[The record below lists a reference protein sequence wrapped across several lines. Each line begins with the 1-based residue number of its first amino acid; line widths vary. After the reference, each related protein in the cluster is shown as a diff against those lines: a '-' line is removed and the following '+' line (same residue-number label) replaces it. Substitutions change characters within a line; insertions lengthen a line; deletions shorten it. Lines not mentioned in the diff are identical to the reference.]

1 MRNNA
6 SAQVTKIGGNSA
18 ETSFDYQS
26 ISPSDFFYRNR
37 EIAGFSNPSR
47 AIYAAVRE
55 LLENALDACEA
66 YGEPPT
72 IYLRLREVLVSGSD
86 TATYEL
92 RIEDNGTGIPDEHI
106 PSCFGQ
112 VFHGSKYTLKQSRGT
127 FGLGGTITILYGQ
140 ITTHKPVHVISSTGR
155 MTYEYEQM
163 IDIQHNRPIVLK
175 RRAIENKKK
184 WHGTI
189 VELQLE
195 GDYPRAMPRICE
207 YLKQTAMINPYADI
221 TFIDPRGRLFRFER
235 GTDKMPPLPKAVKP
249 HPHGIDVETLR
260 RFISITEARD
270 MFQFMMKHFQGVRRS
285 IVNKFLAAAGIN
297 PKMNPKNLKP
307 EEIVHLV
314 RATMTFNDFLKPDA
328 SCLSPIGKELFE
340 TGIRKELNLDPEVD
354 FLKVVQREP
363 AAYSGFPFIVEAGV
377 AYGRSVARQNKS
389 GITIYRFANKI
400 PLLYDEASDVVFK
413 VVNNNINWSTYKVS
427 SSTPLVVAV
436 HLCSTKIP
444 YKTVGKEYIA
454 DQPEIE
460 KEITNAIREAAR
472 SLRVYISREMRAVH
486 EQQRL
491 SVFSKYLPK
500 IAEFSTKLS
509 DKKKMPDV
517 NPLLKRLG
525 IRRIEAEI
533 EEQQEEEVI
542 VETRNNRQETG
553 EDD

>member
-6 SAQVTKIGGNSA
+6 SVQQKTGGNSVEA
-18 ETSFDYQS
+18 TLGYQS

-55 LLENALDACEA
+55 LLENSLDACET

-72 IYLRLREVLVSGSD
+72 ICLHLREVSISMDD
-86 TATYEL
+86 TAIYEL

-140 ITTHKPVHVISSTGR
+140 ITTHKPVHVISSTGGK
-155 MTYEYEQM
+155 TYEYEQM
-163 IDIQHNRPIVLK
+163 IDILNNRPIVLK
-175 RRAIENKKK
+175 RSELSTKKK

-195 GDYPRAMPRICE
+195 GDYPRAMSRICE

-221 TFIDPRGRLFRFER
+221 TFVDPKGRLFRFER
-235 GTDKMPPLPKAVKP
+235 GTDKMPPLPRAVKP

-260 RFISITEARD
+260 RFISTTKTKD
-270 MFQFMMKHFQGVRRS
+270 MSRFMMEHFQGVGKSVSTR
-285 IVNKFLAAAGIN
+285 FLKAAGVDPKTN
-297 PKMNPKNLKP
+297 PTSLRP
-307 EEIVHLV
+307 EEIVQLV
-314 RATMTFNDFLKPDA
+314 RAAMTFNDFLKPDA

-340 TGIRKELNLDPEVD
+340 TGVRKELNLDPDGD
-354 FLKVVQREP
+354 FLKVIQREP
-363 AAYSGFPFIVEAGV
+363 ATYSGFPFIVEAAV
-377 AYGRSVARQNKS
+377 AYGPSVAKQNKS
-389 GITIYRFANKI
+389 GMTIYRFANRI
-400 PLLYDEASDVVFK
+400 PLLYDEASDVVWK

-427 SSTPLVVAV
+427 SNTPLVVAI

-454 DQPEIE
+454 DQPEVE
-460 KEITNAIREAAR
+460 REITNAIREAAR
-472 SLRVYISREMRAVH
+472 SLRVYISREIRAAH

-509 DKKKMPDV
+509 DRKKIPDV
-517 NPLLKRLG
+517 NPLLKKLG
-525 IRRIEAEI
+525 IKRIEAEI
-533 EEQQEEEVI
+533 EQQEEEVI
-542 VETRNNRQETG
+542 VETRNNSEETG

>member
-1 MRNNA
+1 MEA
-6 SAQVTKIGGNSA
+6 SL
-18 ETSFDYQS
+18 DYQS

-66 YGEPPT
+66 YGDLPT
-72 IYLRLREVLVSGSD
+72 IYIRLREVSTSGSD
-86 TATYEL
+86 TSIYEL

-140 ITTHKPVHVISSTGR
+140 ITTHKPVHVISSTGGK
-155 MTYEYEQM
+155 TYEYEQM

-175 RRAIENKKK
+175 RREMENKKK

-195 GDYPRAMPRICE
+195 GDYTRAMSRICD
-207 YLKQTAMINPYADI
+207 YLKETGMINPYADI
-221 TFIDPRGRLFRFER
+221 TFIDPKGRLFRFER
-235 GTDKMPPLPKAVKP
+235 GTEKMPPLPKTVKP

-260 RFISITEARD
+260 RFISTTKAKD
-270 MFQFMMKHFQGVRRS
+270 MFQFMMEHFQGVRKS
-285 IVNKFLAAAGIN
+285 IATRFLKAADVN
-297 PKMNPKNLKP
+297 PKMNPKSLKP
-307 EEIVHLV
+307 EDIVHLV

-328 SCLSPIGKELFE
+328 SCLSPIGMELFE
-340 TGIRKELNLDPEVD
+340 TGIRKELNLDPDVD

-363 AAYSGFPFIVEAGV
+363 ATYSGFPFVVEAAL
-377 AYGRSVARQNKS
+377 AYGPSVAKQNKA
-389 GITIYRFANKI
+389 GITIYRFANRI
-400 PLLYDEASDVVFK
+400 PLLYDEGSDVVWK

-444 YKTVGKEYIA
+444 YKTVGKEYVA
-454 DQPEIE
+454 DQPEVE
-460 KEITNAIREAAR
+460 REITNAIREASR
-472 SLRVYISREMRAVH
+472 SLRVYISREIRAAH

-509 DKKKMPDV
+509 ERKKMPDI
-517 NPLLKRLG
+517 NPLLKVLG
-525 IRRIEAEI
+525 IKLDKAEG
-533 EEQQEEEVI
+533 EEQQEGEKV
-542 VETRNNRQETG
+542 VET
-553 EDD
+553 

>member
-1 MRNNA
+1 MRKNS
-6 SAQVTKIGGNSA
+6 SAQGTKTGGNSMEA
-18 ETSFDYQS
+18 SLDYQS

-55 LLENALDACEA
+55 LLENSLDACEA
-66 YGEPPT
+66 YGDLPT
-72 IYLRLREVLVSGSD
+72 IYIRLREVSTSGSD
-86 TATYEL
+86 TSIYEL

-140 ITTHKPVHVISSTGR
+140 ITTHKPVHVISSTGGGK
-155 MTYEYEQM
+155 TYEYEQM

-175 RRAIENKKK
+175 RREMENKKK

-195 GDYPRAMPRICE
+195 GDYTRAMSRICD
-207 YLKQTAMINPYADI
+207 YLKETAMINPYADI
-221 TFIDPRGRLFRFER
+221 TFIDPKGRLFRFER
-235 GTDKMPPLPKAVKP
+235 GTEKMPPLPKTVKP

-260 RFISITEARD
+260 RFISTTKAKD
-270 MFQFMMKHFQGVRRS
+270 MFQFMMEHFQGVRKS
-285 IVNKFLAAAGIN
+285 IATRFLKAADVN
-297 PKMNPKNLKP
+297 PKMNPKSLKP
-307 EEIVHLV
+307 EDIVHLV

-328 SCLSPIGKELFE
+328 SCLSPIGMELFE
-340 TGIRKELNLDPEVD
+340 TGIRKELNLDPDVD

-363 AAYSGFPFIVEAGV
+363 ATYSGFPFVVEAAL
-377 AYGRSVARQNKS
+377 AYGPSVAKQNKA
-389 GITIYRFANKI
+389 GITIYRFANRI
-400 PLLYDEASDVVFK
+400 PLLYDEGSDVVWK

-444 YKTVGKEYIA
+444 YKTVGKEYVA
-454 DQPEIE
+454 DQPEVE
-460 KEITNAIREAAR
+460 REITNAIREASR
-472 SLRVYISREMRAVH
+472 SLRVYISREIRAAH

-509 DKKKMPDV
+509 ERKKMPDI
-517 NPLLKRLG
+517 NPLLKVLG
-525 IRRIEAEI
+525 IKLDKAEG
-533 EEQQEEEVI
+533 EEQQEGEKV
-542 VETRNNRQETG
+542 VET
-553 EDD
+553 